1 MRLNG
6 KTYDYLFLVVVVA
19 EVLVHLCL
27 VPKPVVFGFAV
38 VCFDCDL
45 LESVVVLHL
54 L

>member
-1 MRLNG
+1 MG
-6 KTYDYLFLVVVVA
+6 KTYDYLFLIVVIA
-19 EVLVHLCL
+19 EVLVHLRL
-27 VPKPVVFGFAV
+27 VPKPVVFGFAN